1 MSLQS
6 PPQICPALYNHLFS
20 PPSTGNASHLR
31 LLLLFLPHRKV
42 SLPELEHSSSVKFFC
57 IAAGAVAVIAFR
69 GHHRYHAEEKKKQT
83 SIALA
88 AQLKRGYR
96 KLNSMRDSLA
106 ESASPSELW
115 MLLLFSYLLS
125 TSTIASRGF
134 LSTTTTNNNSSSR
147 RRRSRTR
154 RAIELTIYVQRL
166 IISCTTHCTAQ
177 TRLQAI
183 LEVGVEFSALI
194 LKHDTDQPHSP
205 SSAIHSFI
213 HWCWSWGGW

>member
-42 SLPELEHSSSVKFFC
+42 SLLRIRAQQFSKVLLYCCWCCCCDCLPWPSSLSCLVEEQTNQHCFGGTIETRLENSIQCAIHSQNP
-57 IAAGAVAVIAFR
+57 
-69 GHHRYHAEEKKKQT
+69 HHHQ
-83 SIALA
+83 
-88 AQLKRGYR
+88 
-96 KLNSMRDSLA
+96 
-106 ESASPSELW
+106 LW

-125 TSTIASRGF
+125 TSTIASRRLKLRF
-134 LSTTTTNNNSSSR
+134 LTTTNNNNNSSS

-177 TRLQAI
+177 TRLQRY
-183 LEVGVEFSALI
+183 
-194 LKHDTDQPHSP
+194 LKWVSNFPL
-205 SSAIHSFI
+205 
-213 HWCWSWGGW
+213 